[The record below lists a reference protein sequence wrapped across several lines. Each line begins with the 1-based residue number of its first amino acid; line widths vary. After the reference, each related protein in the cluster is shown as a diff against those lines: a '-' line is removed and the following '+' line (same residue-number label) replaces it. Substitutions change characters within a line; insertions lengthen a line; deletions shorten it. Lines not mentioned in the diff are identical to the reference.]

1 MQFKKNSKSN
11 TAHGK
16 LKNKNSVLL
25 AVSCF
30 GGFFYL
36 LPLQAQ
42 DDSFLMEP
50 PAASLNSNKSEA
62 KIKELPSG
70 SIIPESVSNK
80 APQVSVPKNTEAI
93 ERDSAPAAAINAAQ
107 DAPTDAAPVQRPKAK
122 SKPKVQVQED
132 EIESEDGATAL
143 SAKSGESVKEAE
155 QFEIYEYAEG
165 EKSFKMT
172 VPSDWI
178 KQKDYSG
185 YALFMEPKQKNQPT
199 PENPVVGDPNLT
211 VSVTRNPMFIDQES
225 LEEFSKEL
233 QEKFTQVNGASE
245 LQVFKETLQ
254 ELPGNRKGLLYY
266 FTYKK
271 NNYDVMSAI
280 LVVSN
285 KTAMYK
291 VTLTDYKVG
300 FDKNLEKYFP
310 IMASVVV
317 EGEPLIRESALNRY
331 WPFLAGIA
339 GLMALIFTG
348 RFISHRREKTRLR
361 KFMKNSKRRTHSAS
375 RAPDSQY
382 PDNDDAEESE
392 YSNTS
397 ERSSSAEDLEDA
409 AYREYAQTKIPKKAS
424 KKLDHSSVQ
433 NSSAQFTA
441 AGSSYANQSAP
452 ASAVVGS
459 SDRSGSPQSEIQNE
473 FNSESTD
480 NQKTTLINSGFASRS
495 SAAQS
500 YATADS
506 EFAKSQVPN
515 SQSNA
520 PHSYPVSEALFSG
533 RKLKKK

>member
-1 MQFKKNSKSN
+1 MRYKKNSKLN
-11 TAHGK
+11 AAVCK
-16 LKNKNSVLL
+16 LKSRNSLLL
-25 AVSCF
+25 AASCF

-50 PAASLNSNKSEA
+50 PAASQNSNKPEA
-62 KIKELPSG
+62 KIKDLPSG

-80 APQVSVPKNTEAI
+80 APQVSAPKNTEAI
-93 ERDSAPAAAINAAQ
+93 EADSAPATALNAAQ
-107 DAPTDAAPVQRPKAK
+107 DASTEAAPVQKPKAK
-122 SKPKVQVQED
+122 SKPKVQAQE
-132 EIESEDGATAL
+132 ENVEKEEGATAL
-143 SAKSGESVKEAE
+143 SAKTGESVTGGE

-172 VPSDWI
+172 VPSDWN

-185 YALFMEPKQKNQPT
+185 YALFMEPKQKIQPT

-211 VSVTRNPMFIDQES
+211 VSITRNPMFIDQES

-285 KTAMYK
+285 KIAMYK

-331 WPFLAGIA
+331 WPFLAGIG
-339 GLMALIFTG
+339 GLMALIFAG
-348 RFISHRREKTRLR
+348 RFISNRREKTRLR
-361 KFMKNSKRRTHSAS
+361 KFMKKSKRRTHSGS

-392 YSNTS
+392 YSNSS
-397 ERSSSAEDLEDA
+397 EDSSSPEDLEDA
-409 AYREYAQTKIPKKAS
+409 AYRAYAQTKIPKKAS
-424 KKLDHSSVQ
+424 KKINSADVE

-441 AGSSYANQSAP
+441 AESSCANHSAP

-459 SDRSGSPQSEIQNE
+459 SERSGYPQSEIQSQ
-473 FNSESTD
+473 FNAENTD

-533 RKLKKK
+533 RKPKKK